1 MGYIGVRTYLLT
13 FDPNFLG
20 HPSRPFEKNTSLFF
34 CMSPFPTFDPP
45 EVSTPAKVPE
55 VAVRKHF
62 RYGYN
67 EDLKARR
74 RHGEGKDGWRMMA
87 WTQRCLFNMAVP
99 LGKTRD

>member
-1 MGYIGVRTYLLT
+1 M
-13 FDPNFLG
+13 
-20 HPSRPFEKNTSLFF
+20 SR
-34 CMSPFPTFDPP
+34 FPTFDSP

-67 EDLKARR
+67 EDLDQGWQERQ
-74 RHGEGKDGWRMMA
+74 GWRMMA

-99 LGKTRD
+99 LGKTQD